1 MPAPGQSASGGPV
14 GAAGGKPL
22 SVGTGT
28 GGRRRAMSKR
38 GRGARKGGAALPAT
52 TDAAPA
58 NSAGAAPALAPMG
71 GRRVRKTARKMGR
84 RRGGADAPAPAP
96 AAAAVAADGAADVA
110 DVAAAGMT
118 GAARIKMKKAVK
130 KMKKAG
136 AEMAEVAVMPGA
148 TMDGAGSESDEEMA
162 MAAPMGGRKA
172 RSKKGMLGRL
182 SRYF

>member
-38 GRGARKGGAALPAT
+38 GRARKGGAALPAT

-58 NSAGAAPALAPMG
+58 NSAGAAPALPPMG

-84 RRGGADAPAPAP
+84 RRGGADAAPAPAP

-110 DVAAAGMT
+110 DVAATGMT
-118 GAARIKMKKAVK
+118 GAARRKMKKAVK

-162 MAAPMGGRKA
+162 MAAPMGGRKP